1 MRKYKNENEKKLL
14 NNLYNL
20 SHTVMSLRNLNC
32 ITNEW
37 RSRSYKTNDLLNQKR
52 KIQCKK
58 QIIFICINIML
69 LLPIRSFIKGRLS
82 GSLSFVI
89 KIINIEVWC
98 KEKNAKI

>member
-1 MRKYKNENEKKLL
+1 MNYIRNGAEDHAKQNLILVKKKNRLS
-14 NNLYNL
+14 NL
-20 SHTVMSLRNLNC
+20 SC
-32 ITNEW
+32 INEW
-37 RSRSYKTNDLLNQKR
+37 RSRSCKTNDLLNQKR